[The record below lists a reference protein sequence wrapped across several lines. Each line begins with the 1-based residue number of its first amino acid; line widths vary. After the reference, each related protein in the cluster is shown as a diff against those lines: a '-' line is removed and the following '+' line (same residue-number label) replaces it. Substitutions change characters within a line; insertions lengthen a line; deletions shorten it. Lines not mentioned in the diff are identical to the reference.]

1 MQMLFLIHFRLLN
14 KLAAEVFQMKIN
26 IDKSL
31 VTYALVFGQ
40 IELQSLNGFFFPG
53 TCN

>member
-14 KLAAEVFQMKIN
+14 KLAEVFQMKIN

-40 IELQSLNGFFFPG
+40 IELQSLNGFYFPG